1 MKKKTAGGLIKM
13 NEEQQEIYD
22 EVKERID
29 DLSNYEMNEDEYDEM
44 LDDCYEPW
52 EMGNYTFYPS
62 NIIKRCDPTMYNC
75 GINEWEYKTKQ
86 EIKEEI
92 DNYIDSVEDSLPE
105 NVITTLRLDLDNA
118 Y

>member
-1 MKKKTAGGLIKM
+1 M

-29 DLSNYEMNEDEYDEM
+29 DLSNYEMNEDDYDEI
-44 LDDCYEPW
+44 LDDCYDHW

-62 NIIKRCDPTMYNC
+62 DIIKRCDPTMYRC
-75 GINEWEYKTKQ
+75 GISEFENVKKSELKY
-86 EIKEEI
+86 EIS
-92 DNYIDSVEDSLPE
+92 DYIDDIEDDLPDD
-105 NVITTLRLDLDNA
+105 VIIELRQNLDNT